1 MGLIAD
7 ALRAN
12 LQTIAR
18 SDARQLRELDRE
30 LSTAGSK
37 PDSGPP
43 EFLLAGADLKAL
55 LGKGSFQ
62 HQTVAVLKQLCRK
75 HHIRGFSKLKKN
87 GLCALLVKHGVEP
100 PPRPLENFTKRELTV
115 LVNKLLGQS

>member
-43 EFLLAGADLKAL
+43 ESLSAGADLKAL

-62 HQTVAVLKQLCRK
+62 NQTVVVLKQLCRK
-75 HHIRGFSKLKKN
+75 H
-87 GLCALLVKHGVEP
+87 LVDGAVVWTRSLIFNMFVSRIVHFHDFRK
-100 PPRPLENFTKRELTV
+100 
-115 LVNKLLGQS
+115 